1 MPNIRYYRN
10 MNNEIEAKFLDID
23 KDELR
28 AKLQA
33 AGAELKRPEILMRRR
48 VFYTGPNSFARVR
61 DEGGQIVMTYK
72 DFEDASSIMGVKEVN
87 LTVENYEDASNFL
100 LGCGLRMKAE
110 QESYR
115 ELWLLDGC
123 EITIDTWPWIPTYTE
138 VEGHSEESV
147 WAVAEKLGFK
157 KEDALLGAVDDI
169 YHKYYGVD
177 QEVINQS
184 TPVINFSMDPP
195 EWVK

>member
-1 MPNIRYYRN
+1 
-10 MNNEIEAKFLDID
+10 MNNEIEAKFLDIN

-72 DFEDASSIMGVKEVN
+72 NFEDASSIMGVKEVN
-87 LTVENYEDASNFL
+87 LTVKSYEDASNFL

-123 EITIDTWPWIPTYTE
+123 EITIDTWPWIPAYTE